1 MNRNEIIEEYK
12 WNIADI
18 FDSDDAFYNEL
29 KIAGNALDFSEFK
42 GKLISVDAIL
52 KCFNK
57 MYDKG
62 AVIEKLSVYA
72 MMRKDENGL
81 NPEAAKMCDLVDNLC
96 LKYSENT
103 AFITPELTALPTE
116 KLEEFKNSDAL
127 YTYKRDL
134 EQIINL

>member
-1 MNRNEIIEEYK
+1 MNRNEIKEEYK

-29 KIAGNALDFSEFK
+29 KIAGTTLDFSEFK
-42 GKLISVDAIL
+42 GKLISIDAIL

-57 MYDKG
+57 MYDRG

-81 NPEAAKMCDLVDNLC
+81 NPEAAKMCDLRLFDLYLVLYALNLGSAC
-96 LKYSENT
+96 RDIGYSVRKT
-103 AFITPELTALPTE
+103 RAG
-116 KLEEFKNSDAL
+116 
-127 YTYKRDL
+127 
-134 EQIINL
+134 